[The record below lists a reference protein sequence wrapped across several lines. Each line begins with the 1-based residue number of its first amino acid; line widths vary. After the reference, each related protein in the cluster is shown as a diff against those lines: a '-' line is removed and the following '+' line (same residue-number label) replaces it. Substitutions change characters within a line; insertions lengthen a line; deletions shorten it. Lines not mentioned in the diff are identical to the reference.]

1 MNKYI
6 MALPYLSGGLNR
18 YSDKP
23 VSVREKITTI
33 TQGDCC
39 SYNGQT
45 LHQFL
50 PPTVWNDYNHK
61 NGDRIPM
68 DEYIG
73 AMNGVPKNRFELI
86 ENKLIETFC
95 LMLPVS

>member
-1 MNKYI
+1 MNKYL
-6 MALPYLSGGLNR
+6 MALPYLTVGHHR
-18 YSDKP
+18 YSDTP
-23 VSVREKITTI
+23 VSVRDKIQTI

-39 SYNGQT
+39 SGFGTAGTAQ
-45 LHQFL
+45 QFL
-50 PPTVWNDYNHK
+50 PPSVWFQYNHK

-86 ENKLIETFC
+86 EKKLIKNFC
-95 LMLPVS
+95 